1 MNKNI
6 VRSALAALALGAT
19 LATSMPA
26 PAMAADGKTTTRNI
40 LIGLAAAAGIATAVN
55 VERKNHQANTVQGYL
70 PDGSTVYND
79 GHVVS
84 VNGQTW
90 YPGNNGQTVAC
101 SNQYCT
107 ISNGNNTGRYGN
119 YGYGNNGYN
128 GNNRYSH
135 GNGNGYGRNARYG
148 YQPAPARASG
158 RNGAR
163 NQNDRWPH

>member
-55 VERKNHQANTVQGYL
+55 VERKKHQANTVQGYL

-84 VNGQTW
+84 PNGQTW

-107 ISNGNNTGRYGN
+107 ISGSNGYGN
-119 YGYGNNGYN
+119 YGYNNGNYGYNNGYN
-128 GNNRYSH
+128 GMYDANRSH
-135 GNGNGYGRNARYG
+135 RVARGRIANSNAPRHNAR
-148 YQPAPARASG
+148 R
-158 RNGAR
+158 
-163 NQNDRWPH
+163 DIWPHR